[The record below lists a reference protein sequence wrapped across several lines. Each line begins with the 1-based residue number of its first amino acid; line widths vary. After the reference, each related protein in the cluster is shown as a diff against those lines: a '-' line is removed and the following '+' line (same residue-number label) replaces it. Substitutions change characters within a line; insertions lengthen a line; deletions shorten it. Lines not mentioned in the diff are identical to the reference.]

1 LSIDGVKLRVSAVT
15 KSFLGF
21 GFIVLLCM
29 LTLRVHPDEFDT
41 AGTYAASIFGAG
53 FAADRVIQPAE
64 ATYALGRR
72 NTGAFSDSN
81 YGLWSGCRRGGATK
95 PVKKSQFR
103 FEKTVLDDAYQTG
116 TQFFAIDKRTASRL
130 AANNTFKR
138 AARIESN
145 GIKLKDSPCKSE
157 LHGQGGKSRKTHSII
172 REGKSCASE
181 SQRIMVVLS
190 SKNK

>member
-1 LSIDGVKLRVSAVT
+1 LSINGIKLRAPAVF
-15 KSFLGF
+15 KSLLGF

-29 LTLRVHPDEFDT
+29 LTYRIHPDKFD
-41 AGTYAASIFGAG
+41 AGDTYTASIFGAS
-53 FAADRVIQPAE
+53 FATDRIIQPDE
-64 ATYALGRR
+64 AMYALERR
-72 NTGAFSDSN
+72 NTGVFSDSSYN
-81 YGLWSGCRRGGATK
+81 LSASYRKGASTKSIRRG
-95 PVKKSQFR
+95 QFR